1 MKLFKKIFATIIAFS
16 AITAVLSQ
24 SVSASTNYSNGVS
37 LSNDSISKDGFVLMS
52 ENQYKENGYIITDR
66 VYTKEN
72 EVSPKSKSGSRTVR
86 HEKDIAADNGD
97 KELLYTFY
105 VSGFFKWNLDNDTV
119 TVSNVTKGYTS
130 YISGTYPKVVSSTT
144 EYKSNQGATFLLGN
158 KYAYAKHIL
167 VLQNA
172 FGSQS
177 TYTVYV
183 DVNVRGI
190 STKS

>member
-16 AITAVLSQ
+16 TITVALSQ
-24 SVSASTNYSNGVS
+24 SVFASANYSYNVS
-37 LSNDSISKDGFVLMS
+37 MPDDGISKDGFVLMS

-66 VYTKEN
+66 VYTKET
-72 EVSPKSKSGSRTVR
+72 EVSPMSKSGSRTVR
-86 HEKDIAADNGD
+86 HEKDIAADYGD

-105 VSGFFKWNLDNDTV
+105 VSGFFKWDLDDDIA

-130 YISGTYPKVVSSTT
+130 YISGTYPKVFSSTT
-144 EYKSNQGATFLLGN
+144 DYKSNQGATSWLGN

-172 FGSQS
+172 LGSKS

>member
-72 EVSPKSKSGSRTVR
+72 EVSPKSK
-86 HEKDIAADNGD
+86 
-97 KELLYTFY
+97 
-105 VSGFFKWNLDNDTV
+105 
-119 TVSNVTKGYTS
+119 
-130 YISGTYPKVVSSTT
+130 TT
-144 EYKSNQGATFLLGN
+144 
-158 KYAYAKHIL
+158 HIK
-167 VLQNA
+167 
-172 FGSQS
+172 
-177 TYTVYV
+177 
-183 DVNVRGI
+183 RI
-190 STKS
+190 E